1 MNERPLGVGV
11 IGCDHRHTF
20 GMLQGMLD
28 VGAVGRGWWT
38 DGEPPMLDGFRKR
51 FPTLPHVADPRAL
64 LADPAID
71 LVLIA
76 TVPNE
81 RAQWAIDAMAAG
93 KDVMVDKPGCT
104 TLADLA
110 RVREAVAKT
119 GRIWSVNYS
128 EHFEVPAVTKALELV
143 AAGAIGRVVH
153 TTGLGPHRHNPQT
166 RPAWFYDPSRSG
178 GLLCDIGSHQID
190 QFMLFTGSTEVE
202 IVAASTGNHANPQHP
217 GFEDFGQMLLRGN
230 GGDGYVR
237 LDWYTADALPTWG
250 DGRLFVLGTEG
261 SIELRKYVDVAGR
274 AGTDHLFLVNG
285 QRCEHIDASGAGTP
299 YFARLADDVRRRSAT
314 AMDQDHCFQVME
326 LAMRAQALAQAG
338 R

>member
-1 MNERPLGVGV
+1 MSKPIGVGV
-11 IGCDHRHTF
+11 LGCDHRHIF

-28 VGAVGRGWWT
+28 VGAVARRWWT
-38 DGEPPMLDGFRKR
+38 EGESPVLESFRKR
-51 FPTLPHVADPRAL
+51 FPALPRVADARAVL
-64 LADPAID
+64 DDPEID

-76 TVPNE
+76 TVPCD
-81 RAQWAIDAMAAG
+81 RAHWAVQALAAG

-104 TLADLA
+104 TPADLQC
-110 RVREAVAKT
+110 VREAVARS

-128 EHFEVPAVTKALELV
+128 EHFEVPAVTRALELV

-166 RPAWFYDPSRSG
+166 RAPWFYDPTRSG

-190 QFMLFTGSTEVE
+190 QFMLFTGSTEVQ
-202 IVAASTGNHANPQHP
+202 IVAASTANHANPQHP
-217 GFEDFGQMLLRGN
+217 AFEDFGQMLLRGN
-230 GGDGYVR
+230 RGDGFVR

-274 AGTDHLFLVNG
+274 PGTDHLFLVNG
-285 QRCEHIDASGAGTP
+285 QRCEHIDASGAGMP
-299 YFARLADDVRRRSAT
+299 YFARLADDIRHRTET
-314 AMDQDHCFQVME
+314 AMRQEHCLQVMD
-326 LAMRAQALAQAG
+326 LAIRAQALAQAG